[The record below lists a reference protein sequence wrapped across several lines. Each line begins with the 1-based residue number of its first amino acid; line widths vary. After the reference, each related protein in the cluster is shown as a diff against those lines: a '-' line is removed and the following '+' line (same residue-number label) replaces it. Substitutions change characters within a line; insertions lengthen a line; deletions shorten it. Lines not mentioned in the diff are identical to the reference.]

1 MNNNRLPLLAVF
13 CLLITATL
21 SQAESLLL
29 DAPAP
34 LRAKVVSTSKRQRY
48 VKFNPAL
55 LSQLSTPDS
64 QFDLSLFD
72 GELVTLHIDKATV
85 TPGNSN
91 SFVIRCSVP
100 GKPSNYMLLARENG
114 AFTAT
119 YRTGNGR
126 LFQIGP
132 ASGDLHYLS
141 EVDPSAVATC
151 GVKGKTPPTPIYS
164 TQPSAIAP
172 VLPGTAPSNE
182 ARTVS
187 RISANVTAPKPFLD
201 LMVIYTSS
209 AMNNAGGEDA
219 INSQI
224 KLALAEGQDALDNS
238 QANVQLRL
246 VHTELTSY
254 TETGDFNT
262 DLTRLGNPSDGFMDD
277 AIVTRDKYKADI
289 LSLWVEQTTGS
300 LAGLAYQLLPGSTI
314 YTYNVIYRPL
324 AVGTYIPVHEIGHNF
339 GCDHEPQYSASNP
352 LYPYAHAYF
361 FQSPDG
367 SQHETVMTAVAHI
380 SRRVPHFS
388 NPNVT
393 YDNGFGPVPTG
404 TSSNN
409 NALVI
414 NNTTAT
420 LTSFRVPPSL
430 GEALDATTINW
441 TTGGDNQWFWQPG
454 TTHDG
459 IDAAQSGKIVDGQTT
474 WMQSTVTG
482 PARLTFWWKCD
493 SEAGADLLIFS
504 IDDVDQNQISG
515 AADWSQQ
522 TFFIPSGSHSVRWR
536 YTKDA
541 GGSSGQDAAWVDQ
554 VVVQHLKLP
563 AVSITAPLANT
574 RVFIPSMTVTGT
586 AKDDVQVDHVE
597 YQLQNSSGNSGW
609 QTANGKT
616 NWSVPLTLTAGT
628 NTVTARAI
636 GFGQQTS
643 LPVSRSFFYVVTNR
657 LTVTT
662 NGLGK
667 MTPDLNGKFLEI
679 GRRYT
684 ITGTPSN
691 NWVFSNWSGTISSNA
706 AVLNFLMQPNMVLAG
721 NFVTNPFIPIKGVYN
736 GLFRESDAV
745 RQSSAGF
752 LTLMLASSGSYVGK
766 MNLDGL
772 SYTLSG
778 KFDLYGNSQLTIARL
793 RTNSVIVAM
802 QLNLATPDDTITGTV
817 SSGSWTSAFTL
828 DRAVF
833 DLVKN
838 KATNFAGKYTLAILG
853 NTEPISAPEGDSY
866 ATFTIDNA
874 GMIRA
879 SGSMADGT
887 LFSQTVSISKNGV
900 WPLFAPLYASKG
912 MIFSEVTFS
921 NSPASTLGGAATWI
935 KPTMRTALYSNGF
948 TLNTALVGSSFIT
961 PSNGVRVLN
970 FTNGTLGFTGAN
982 LAQGFTNTVVL
993 NSNNTATVTGPNSTT
1008 LLLDRSRGLLT
1019 GSHFI
1024 APVTLHFTT
1033 FNGVIL
1039 QNLNEARGY
1048 FLGTN
1053 QSGSVLLQ
1061 GD

>member
-1 MNNNRLPLLAVF
+1 M
-13 CLLITATL
+13 I
-21 SQAESLLL
+21 
-29 DAPAP
+29 
-34 LRAKVVSTSKRQRY
+34 
-48 VKFNPAL
+48 
-55 LSQLSTPDS
+55 
-64 QFDLSLFD
+64 
-72 GELVTLHIDKATV
+72 
-85 TPGNSN
+85 
-91 SFVIRCSVP
+91 
-100 GKPSNYMLLARENG
+100 LARENG
-114 AFTAT
+114 AFTAS

-126 LFQIGP
+126 LFKIAT

-141 EVDPSAVATC
+141 EVDSTAVATC
-151 GVKGKTPPTPIYS
+151 GIKGKTPPTPIYS
-164 TQPSAIAP
+164 TQPSSIAP
-172 VLPGTAPSNE
+172 VLPGATPPNE
-182 ARTVS
+182 PRAVA
-187 RISANVTAPKPFLD
+187 RISANAIPAKTNLD
-201 LMVIYTSS
+201 IMVIYTAT
-209 AMNNAGGEDA
+209 AMSNAGGEDA

-224 KLALAEGQDALDNS
+224 RVALAEGQDALDNS
-238 QANVQLRL
+238 QVNLQLRL
-246 VHTELTSY
+246 VHTEETSY

-262 DLTRLGNPSDGFMDD
+262 DLDRLGNPSDGFMDD
-277 AIVTRDKYKADI
+277 ALVTRDKYKADI
-289 LSLWVEQTTGS
+289 VSLWVEQTIGS

-314 YTYNVIYRPL
+314 YTYNVIYRPR

-361 FQSPDG
+361 FQSPDT
-367 SQHETVMTAVAHI
+367 SNHETVMTAVAHI
-380 SRRVPHFS
+380 SQRVPHFS
-388 NPNVT
+388 NPNVF
-393 YDNGFGPVPTG
+393 YDNGSGPVATG

-409 NALVI
+409 NAQVI
-414 NNTTAT
+414 NNTTAK

-430 GEALDATTINW
+430 GEALDATTVNW

-459 IDAAQSGKIVDGQTT
+459 SDAAQSGGITDN
-474 WMQSTVTG
+474 QSTYLQGTVAG

-493 SEAGADLLIFS
+493 SEPTLDLLTFS
-504 IDDVDQNQISG
+504 VDDVDQNQISG

-522 TFFIPSGSHSVRWR
+522 AFFIPSGSHSIQWR
-536 YTKDA
+536 YTKDGSDSFGRDA
-541 GGSSGQDAAWVDQ
+541 GWVDQ
-554 VVVQHLKLP
+554 VVLQHLKLP
-563 AVSITAPLANT
+563 TVAVTAPLANA
-574 RVFIPSMTVTGT
+574 RVFTADVTVTGT

-609 QTANGKT
+609 QTATGIT
-616 NWSVPLTLTAGT
+616 NWSAPLTLIAGT
-628 NTVTARAI
+628 NTITARAI
-636 GFGQQTS
+636 GFGLQTS
-643 LPVSRSFFYVVTNR
+643 LPVSRSFFYVVTNV

-667 MTPDLNGKFLEI
+667 ITPDLNGKFLEI

-691 NWVFSNWSGTISSNA
+691 NWVFSNWNGTISSNA
-706 AVLNFLMQPNMVLAG
+706 AVLNFLMQPNMVLNG

-752 LTLMLASSGSYVGK
+752 ITLTLASSGTYVGR
-766 MNLDGL
+766 MNLDGVA
-772 SYTLSG
+772 YTLSG

-793 RTNSVIVAM
+793 RTNSVVVATH
-802 QLNLATPDDTITGTV
+802 LNLATPDDTIPGTV
-817 SSGSWTSAFTL
+817 SNGSWISAFTL

-853 NTEPISAPEGDSY
+853 YTEPTAAPEGDSY
-866 ATFTIDNA
+866 ATLTIDNA

-887 LFSQTVSISKNGV
+887 LLSQTVSISKNGV

-921 NSPASTLGGAATWI
+921 NLPANTLGGDATWI
-935 KPTMRTALYSNGF
+935 KPSMRTALYSNGF
-948 TLNTALVGSSFIT
+948 TLNTPLVGSSFIT

-970 FTNGTLGFTGAN
+970 FTNGTLAFNGAN
-982 LAQGFTNTVVL
+982 LVQGFTNNVVL
-993 NSNNTATVTGPNSTT
+993 NSNNTTVVTGANSTT
-1008 LLLDRSRGLLT
+1008 LLLDKTKGLLT
-1019 GSHFI
+1019 GSHFT
-1024 APVTLHFTT
+1024 APVTLRFTT

-1039 QNLNEARGY
+1039 QNQNEARGY

-1061 GD
+1061 GN